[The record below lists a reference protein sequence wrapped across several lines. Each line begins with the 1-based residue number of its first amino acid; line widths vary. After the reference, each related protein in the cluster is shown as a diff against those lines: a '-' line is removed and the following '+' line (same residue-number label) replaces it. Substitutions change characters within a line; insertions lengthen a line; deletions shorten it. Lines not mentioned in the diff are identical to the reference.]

1 MYVAVMGYG
10 TVGSGV
16 VEVFNK
22 NHESIVRR
30 STRDALDL
38 KYILDLRD
46 FPGDPNE
53 DKFIKDFNIILNDPE
68 VKIVVETMGGLHP
81 AFEFVSALLK
91 AGKSVATSNKELVAE
106 KGYELLTLAEEN
118 NVNFLFEASVGG
130 GIPIIRPITQCLAA
144 NEIDEIAGILNGT
157 TNFILTMMIEKN
169 MRFEDALKLA
179 QENGY
184 AEKDPTADIEGHDAC
199 RKICILAS
207 LCFGK
212 HVYPNA
218 VYTEGI
224 TKIALEDVAYVQN
237 YGGVIK
243 LLGRAKRLEN
253 GKISAMVS
261 PAVVM
266 HGSQLA
272 SVTDVFNAILVRGD
286 AIGDVVFYGKGA
298 GKLPTASAVV
308 ADVIDCA
315 KHVGR
320 KKSFGWGKSVD
331 NYVVDHTSLETALYI
346 RTEAEDKAAAI
357 KKAEAVFG
365 KIKVLSRDNA
375 PENEFAFVTAVDTEQ
390 ALLAKLSE
398 TGLQPLSCIRITDY

>member
-22 NHESIVRR
+22 NHDSIVRR
-30 STRDALDL
+30 STRDSLDL

-46 FPGDPNE
+46 FPGDPNA
-53 DKFIKDFNIILNDPE
+53 DKFIKDFNIILNDE
-68 VKIVVETMGGLHP
+68 DVKIVVETMGGLHP
-81 AFEFVSALLK
+81 AFEFVSSLLK
-91 AGKSVATSNKELVAE
+91 AGKSVVTSNKELVAA

-169 MRFEDALKLA
+169 MTFADALKLA
-179 QENGY
+179 QDNGY

-212 HVYPNA
+212 HVYPDA

-224 TKIALEDVAYVQN
+224 TKITLEDVAYVQN

-243 LLGRAKRLEN
+243 LLGRAKRMEN
-253 GKISAMVS
+253 GKISALVS

-315 KHVGR
+315 KHADR
-320 KKSFGWGKSVD
+320 KKAFGWGASEE
-331 NYVVDHTSLETALYI
+331 NYVVDYKTLKTALYVRAEVSDKTAALAEI
-346 RTEAEDKAAAI
+346 EAQL
-357 KKAEAVFG
+357 G
-365 KIKVLSRDNA
+365 KVKVLAREDA
-375 PENEFAFVTAVDTEQ
+375 PENELAFVTGTDTEQ
-390 ALLAKLSE
+390 ALTEKLE
-398 TGLQPLSCIRITDY
+398 KTGISVLSCIRVTDY